1 MLAGKIEEH
10 RMGELITKD
19 DLLKIENRIFDK
31 IGLIVKP
38 IQTQQNKIKAN
49 QHQKL
54 LKQKFNQNSPCKK
67 KTKGSKNSMTPLKAK
82 RYTTRWKQNT

>member
-31 IGLIVKP
+31 IG
-38 IQTQQNKIKAN
+38 
-49 QHQKL
+49 
-54 LKQKFNQNSPCKK
+54 NSE
-67 KTKGSKNSMTPLKAK
+67 T
-82 RYTTRWKQNT
+82 YTSPAKQN